1 MLIRE
6 IQEKDNQ
13 AVEHLIRT
21 CLIEFEANKEGC
33 AWSDPQLGVFSEV
46 YQPEKSC
53 YWVVEMAG
61 EIVAG
66 CGIGPVESKPN
77 VCELQKMYA
86 FKEARG
92 TGIPSQLLEIALAF
106 AKQYYEECYLE
117 TFSNMEAANRFYQK
131 NGFIALASPLVET
144 PHYACDK
151 WYLKHL

>member
-46 YQPEKSC
+46 YQPENSC
-53 YWVVEMAG
+53 FWVVEMAG

-77 VCELQKMYA
+77 VCELQKNVC
-86 FKEARG
+86 FQRSQRNGNCQSITGNRARICQ
-92 TGIPSQLLEIALAF
+92 TVL
-106 AKQYYEECYLE
+106 
-117 TFSNMEAANRFYQK
+117 
-131 NGFIALASPLVET
+131 
-144 PHYACDK
+144 
-151 WYLKHL
+151 